1 MDAKR
6 IVCWGVLAGWAVLLG
21 AWPAP
26 AQEKFPSRPVQIVS
40 PFPPGGP
47 VDLHARAIAPVLEKY
62 LKQPVVVVTKA
73 GAAGAVG
80 IQFVA
85 VSKPDGYTLLMG
97 LPSVSILPQVDH
109 LFSRP
114 PAFTREQLAPL
125 ALLSADPAVLAV
137 RAQSPLKNVA
147 DLVAEAR
154 KRPGQITHG
163 SGGVYAVSHLPM
175 EMLKYAAG
183 DLQMRHVPFQ
193 GGGPAMT
200 ALLGGHI
207 DTLVTAVSVA
217 VPQARGGAIRVLA
230 SWGGRRVAA
239 LPEAPPLKELGYD
252 AEFYLWVG
260 MFAPRGTSEPVMRV
274 LREAMRQTVSEAD
287 FKSAM
292 TKLDTPIDFRD
303 GEDFQRFWDQEYKA
317 IGDAIR
323 RVGKVEV
330 K

>member
-1 MDAKR
+1 MRRTAWWTAM
-6 IVCWGVLAGWAVLLG
+6 VVALVALAS
-21 AWPAP
+21 PA
-26 AQEKFPSRPVQIVS
+26 AGQEKFPTRAVQIVS
-40 PFPPGGP
+40 PFPPGGT
-47 VDLHARAIAPVLEKY
+47 VDLHARAIAPILERH
-62 LKQPVVVVTKA
+62 LKQPVVVVTKT

-85 VSKPDGYTLLMG
+85 VAKPDGYTILMG

-109 LFSRP
+109 LFGRP
-114 PAFTREQLAPL
+114 PAFTKDQLAPI
-125 ALLSADPAVLAV
+125 ALLSADPTVLAV
-137 RAQSPLKNVA
+137 RAQSPLRTVA
-147 DLVAEAR
+147 DLVAEA
-154 KRPGQITHG
+154 KRRPDQLTHG

-175 EMLKYAAG
+175 EMLKHAAG
-183 DLQMRHVPFQ
+183 DIKMRHVPFT

-217 VPQARGGAIRVLA
+217 VPQVKAGAIRVLG
-230 SWGGRRVAA
+230 SWGAKRVAA
-239 LPEAPPLKELGYD
+239 LPEVAPLKELGYD
-252 AEFYLWVG
+252 VEFYLWVG
-260 MFAPRGTSEPVMRV
+260 MFAPKGTPPPVLGV
-274 LREAMRQTVSEAD
+274 LREAVRQTVSGPD
-287 FKSAM
+287 FKAAM
-292 TKLDTPIDFRD
+292 AKLETPIDYRD

>member
-1 MDAKR
+1 MKR
-6 IVCWGVLAGWAVLLG
+6 MVWLAGLAISLSAASAL
-21 AWPAP
+21 PAA
-26 AQEKFPSRPVQIVS
+26 AQEKFPTRAVQIVS
-40 PFPPGGP
+40 PFPPGGT
-47 VDLHARAIAPVLEKY
+47 VDLHARAIAPILERY
-62 LKQPVVVVTKA
+62 LKQPAVVVTKA

-80 IQFVA
+80 IQYVA
-85 VSKPDGYTLLMG
+85 ASKPDGYTVLMG

-109 LFSRP
+109 LFGRP
-114 PAFTREQLAPL
+114 PAFTKEQLAPI

-137 RAQSPLKNVA
+137 RAQSPFRTVA
-147 DLVAEAR
+147 DLVAEA
-154 KRPGQITHG
+154 KRRPSQITHG

-175 EMLKYAAG
+175 EMLKHAAG
-183 DLQMRHVPFQ
+183 DIQMRHVPFQ

-217 VPQARGGAIRVLA
+217 VPQVKAGTIRVLA
-230 SWGGRRVAA
+230 SWGGNRVAA
-239 LPEAPPLKELGYD
+239 LPGVPTLKELGYD

-260 MFAPRGTSEPVMRV
+260 MFAPKETPAPALRV
-274 LREAMRQTVSEAD
+274 WREAVRAAVHDAD
-287 FKSAM
+287 FVASMA
-292 TKLDTPIDFRD
+292 KLETPIDFRE
-303 GEDFQRFWDQEYKA
+303 GEDFQKFWDQEYKA

>member
-1 MDAKR
+1 MRRA
-6 IVCWGVLAGWAVLLG
+6 VSAVAFVLALVGTA
-21 AWPAP
+21 AP
-26 AQEKFPSRPVQIVS
+26 AAGQDRFPTRAVQMVS
-40 PFPPGGP
+40 PFPPGGT
-47 VDLHARAIAPVLEKY
+47 VDLHARAIAPILERH
-62 LKQPVVVVTKA
+62 LKQPVVVVTKS

-80 IQFVA
+80 IQYVA
-85 VSKPDGYTLLMG
+85 AGKPDGYTILMG

-109 LFSRP
+109 LFGRQ
-114 PAFTREQLAPL
+114 PAFSKDQLAPI
-125 ALLSADPAVLAV
+125 ALLSADPAVLVV
-137 RAQSPLKNVA
+137 RTPSPFKM
-147 DLVAEAR
+147 VAEAKR
-154 KRPGQITHG
+154 RPGQITHG

-175 EMLKYAAG
+175 EMLKHAAG
-183 DLQMRHVPFQ
+183 DIQMRHVPFV

-217 VPQARGGAIRVLA
+217 VPQVKAGTIRILA

-239 LPEAPPLKELGYD
+239 IPEVPTLKELGYD

-260 MFAPRGTSEPVMRV
+260 MFAPKETPPAVLRV
-274 LREAMRQTVSEAD
+274 LREAVRQTVNDAD
-287 FKSAM
+287 FKAAM
-292 TKLDTPIDFRD
+292 AKLETPIEYRD
-303 GEDFQRFWDQEYKA
+303 GDDFQRWWDQEYKA